1 MKAWFWF
8 NATESKTHNVINN
21 FMEKQ
26 TAKNESYKFY
36 QKVIPI
42 LSIPLFLILSFFYA
56 WLFFATATNRNGLWG
71 NMYLHYDLNKTLY
84 CTYLIVAIFILLGSI
99 IFQVKYLLEKNILK
113 LDKTFKVM
121 GIALLILIIFS
132 VSLELR
138 FVGKG

>member
-1 MKAWFWF
+1 
-8 NATESKTHNVINN
+8 
-21 FMEKQ
+21 
-26 TAKNESYKFY
+26 
-36 QKVIPI
+36 
-42 LSIPLFLILSFFYA
+42 
-56 WLFFATATNRNGLWG
+56 
-71 NMYLHYDLNKTLY
+71 MYLHYDLNKTLY

-113 LDKTFKVM
+113 LDKTFKIM